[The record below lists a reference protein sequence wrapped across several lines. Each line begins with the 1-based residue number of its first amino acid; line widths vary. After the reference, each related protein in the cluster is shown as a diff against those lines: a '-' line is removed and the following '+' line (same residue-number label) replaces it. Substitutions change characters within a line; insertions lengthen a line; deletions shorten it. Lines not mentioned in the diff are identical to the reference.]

1 MKNGL
6 IKAGLLFSSVLV
18 LAACSTTTDDESTQE
33 SEVQS
38 SEVQTEESG
47 SIQDSLTYEQEDPRA
62 KHVKAGEQHYLV
74 ASEPIK
80 GTNWGYMLE
89 AFSNAE
95 NEVTFTYF
103 YYLREG
109 VVLESTKDVKSAYKV
124 VTGEEAKGMSDEEIV
139 TEFNKAARKVEA
151 YFVENQSLEGFEAD
165 GIIEE
170 SVLENYQTAVAQ
182 LLFMI
187 ENPDDFKTAG
197 EAQQEELE
205 KLGQTESES
214 DTETK
219 ESEESVEE
227 SEESVKESEE
237 SAE

>member
-18 LAACSTTTDDESTQE
+18 LAACGTNKE
-33 SEVQS
+33 EV
-38 SEVQTEESG
+38 VEESVENPG
-47 SIQDSLTYEQEDPRA
+47 SLDYGTEDPRT
-62 KHVKAGEQHYLV
+62 KHADAEEQHYLV
-74 ASEPIK
+74 ASEPFT
-80 GTNWGYMLE
+80 GSNWGYMLE

-95 NEVTFTYF
+95 KEVTFTYF
-103 YYLREG
+103 YYLGEG
-109 VVLESTKDVKSAYKV
+109 EVLESTKDVKSVYKV

-182 LLFMI
+182 LLLMV

-197 EAQQEELE
+197 EVQQEELE
-205 KLGQTESES
+205 TLGQTESES
-214 DTETK
+214 DTETTESVE

-227 SEESVKESEE
+227 SEES
-237 SAE
+237 AE